1 MCLAVPGQIISIV
14 ESSMSDDL
22 DGLYRMGK
30 VRFGGVVKQVSLA
43 YVPEAA
49 VGDYVVVHVGCAIAT
64 IDEDEAQQ
72 TLQVLSQLRAQMEA

>member
-1 MCLAVPGQIISIV
+1 MCLAIPGQIISID
-14 ESSMSDDL
+14 ELSSPEDF
-22 DGLYRMGK
+22 DGLYRTGK

-72 TLQVLSQLRAQMEA
+72 TLQDLSQLSAQMEA